1 LKERGNFA
9 RKVQTIAIYLQKIL
23 FSFFLKFPTVYRW
36 SPSWNMGYSLP
47 PPPIPSPSPSF
58 KGRGNGLYMGHFMVI
73 SMKIYPAEYS
83 LSFTF
88 CNIL

>member
-1 LKERGNFA
+1 M
-9 RKVQTIAIYLQKIL
+9 VTILEYGI
-23 FSFFLKFPTVYRW
+23 FSTP
-36 SPSWNMGYSLP
+36 LP
-47 PPPIPSPSPSF
+47 LPSPSPSF
-58 KGRGNGLYMGHFMVI
+58 KGRGNGLYMGHFMEI

>member
-1 LKERGNFA
+1 M
-9 RKVQTIAIYLQKIL
+9 VTILEYGI
-23 FSFFLKFPTVYRW
+23 FSPL
-36 SPSWNMGYSLP
+36 
-47 PPPIPSPSPSF
+47 PSPSPSF